1 MKRVITLT
9 FVLLLVAV
17 PVFAESGDIYRSDGT
32 FFMSAKEF
40 LTDRKAIE
48 AYINVPDVFLTEI
61 DGLLYK
67 SDDIAKA
74 FKENPGGN
82 YIETLKKSVEGIIPK
97 DGDELKVVDFKLSA
111 RGTFA
116 EVSLS
121 KKAKLEELA
130 KIKVKPEGV
139 FEKVEGKTATLKF
152 KEKLQEG
159 EEVKIDEVSK
169 RFKPIVQKKLEL
181 SGGVD
186 DFIKYGLEFIGAELE
201 YDSFLGKWFAYFE
214 KSFRIKNN
222 YTDTLR
228 FVIEDPKWEAILKPG
243 DKSEPVEISG
253 TLLKIAGSSDK
264 ADNPKFEATFEKA
277 RPGEDYSDDNTVLTS
292 NGNPDGKDCT
302 IKEGT
307 KVEVKV
313 KLGST
318 VVSFFT
324 KTYGKADNAT
334 GLIND
339 LKGLKADGKQL
350 FKDFKQIKGSSN
362 PENPAKITFKIAGE
376 GLILRPVLIVIV
388 PNQNPTADTDIKSTE
403 NGGIFVPDDGSAVEA
418 KPAEIK
424 IIKWEAQ
431 KNKNYRLIIRENG
444 KQIFEGFFKT
454 GNVDGDD
461 KKISEQEWKGL
472 NNKKPA
478 ITFKGEYDISTNGS
492 EKYPSIVF
500 GSEFGGILTLEI
512 EGWY

>member
-1 MKRVITLT
+1 M
-9 FVLLLVAV
+9 
-17 PVFAESGDIYRSDGT
+17 
-32 FFMSAKEF
+32 
-40 LTDRKAIE
+40 RK
-48 AYINVPDVFLTEI
+48 
-61 DGLLYK
+61 
-67 SDDIAKA
+67 
-74 FKENPGGN
+74 
-82 YIETLKKSVEGIIPK
+82 
-97 DGDELKVVDFKLSA
+97 
-111 RGTFA
+111 
-116 EVSLS
+116 
-121 KKAKLEELA
+121 
-130 KIKVKPEGV
+130 
-139 FEKVEGKTATLKF
+139 
-152 KEKLQEG
+152 
-159 EEVKIDEVSK
+159 
-169 RFKPIVQKKLEL
+169 
-181 SGGVD
+181 
-186 DFIKYGLEFIGAELE
+186 
-201 YDSFLGKWFAYFE
+201 
-214 KSFRIKNN
+214 
-222 YTDTLR
+222 
-228 FVIEDPKWEAILKPG
+228 
-243 DKSEPVEISG
+243 
-253 TLLKIAGSSDK
+253 KIAGSSDK

-292 NGNPDGKDCT
+292 NGNPDDKDCT

-376 GLILRPVLIVIV
+376 GLILRPVLIVTV

-403 NGGIFVPDDGSAVEA
+403 NGGISVPDNGNAVEA

-424 IIKWEAQ
+424 ITKWEAQ
-431 KNKNYRLIIRENG
+431 KGKNYKLIIRENG

-454 GNVDGDD
+454 GSGNDDD
-461 KKISEQEWKGL
+461 KKISKREWEGL